1 MNTRDGSVV
10 LNVLL
15 NARGRLRSTAY
26 VIMVR
31 YNTIKIMQYD
41 DLVKYLFTGK
51 FKVIKIKMLI
61 ISLAQYSIIGVLT
74 RETPAF
80 ILHVCHN
87 SLSLAV
93 AR

>member
-1 MNTRDGSVV
+1 M

-26 VIMVR
+26 VIMVKR
-31 YNTIKIMQYD
+31 NTIKIMQYD
-41 DLVKYLFTGK
+41 DLVKYLFTEK
-51 FKVIKIKMLI
+51 FEVIKIKMLI
-61 ISLAQYSIIGVLT
+61 ISLAQYSIIVILT

-80 ILHVCHN
+80 SLHVCHN
-87 SLSLAV
+87 SLSLAG